1 MKDLI
6 LVINAGSS
14 SIKFQ
19 LFETTEADPA
29 MLYKGQ
35 IDGIYVDPTFTARDA
50 ADNKIASEK
59 LPADK
64 PKGHDTSLHHIL
76 DWLQDKTH
84 GGKISVI
91 GHRVVHGGTKFSEP
105 VLVTPEVIKDLEAL
119 IPLAPLH
126 EPHNIAPIK
135 ILGDLLP
142 GVPQVACFDTAFH
155 TTQPELFQMFALPH
169 EFAEKEGIRRYG
181 FHGLSY
187 AYIAS
192 VLPELDAKAAA
203 GNTIVAHLGNGSSM
217 AALKAGKCQ
226 ATTMGFTALEGLP
239 MGTRTGSIDAG
250 VILHC
255 LNHLKMDAKQIEDLL
270 YKQSGLLGMSGVSSD
285 MRDLHAASAT
295 NPRAKLAVDFF
306 CHRVAREAASLAQVL
321 EGFDA
326 LVFTAGIGEN
336 DNIARADICK
346 QLGWLGVKIDLEAND
361 KRSGEPRK
369 ISTPDSKIPVWI
381 IPTNEELMIARAAV
395 KNLA

>member
-19 LFETTEADPA
+19 LFEAAAADPI

-35 IDGIYVDPTFTARDA
+35 IDGIYVDPVFVAKDA
-50 ADNKIASEK
+50 ADNKIANEK

-76 DWLQDKTH
+76 NWLKDKTE
-84 GGKISVI
+84 GGKISAI

-105 VLVTPEVIKDLEAL
+105 VLITPEVVKELEAL

-135 ILGDLLP
+135 ILGELLP

-155 TTQPELFQMFALPH
+155 TTQPELFQLYALPY
-169 EFAEKEGIRRYG
+169 EFSQKEGIRRYG

-192 VLPELDAKAAA
+192 VLPQLDPKAAK
-203 GNTIVAHLGNGSSM
+203 GCTVVAHLGNGSSM
-217 AALKAGKCQ
+217 SALKDCKCQ
-226 ATTMGFTALEGLP
+226 ATTMGFTALDGLP
-239 MGTRTGSIDAG
+239 MGTRSGSIDAG

-255 LNHLKMDAKQIEDLL
+255 MNHLKMDAKQIEDLL
-270 YKQSGLLGMSGVSSD
+270 YKKSGLLGMSGISSD
-285 MRDLHAASAT
+285 MRELHAST
-295 NPRAKLAVDFF
+295 EPRAKAAVDFF
-306 CHRVAREAASLAQVL
+306 SHRISREAASLAAAM

-336 DNIARADICK
+336 DDIVRADVCK
-346 QLGWLGVKIDLEAND
+346 QLEWLGVEIDLEANA

-369 ISTPDSKIPVWI
+369 ISTANSKIAVWI
-381 IPTNEELMIARAAV
+381 IPTNEEIMIARAAV
-395 KNLA
+395 KNVA

>member
-19 LFETTEADPA
+19 LFEAAAADPI

-35 IDGIYVDPTFTARDA
+35 IDGIYVDPVFVAKDA
-50 ADNKIASEK
+50 ADNKIANEK

-64 PKGHDTSLHHIL
+64 PKGHDTALHHIL
-76 DWLQDKTH
+76 NWLKDKTE
-84 GGKISVI
+84 GGKISAI

-105 VLVTPEVIKDLEAL
+105 VLITPEVIKELEAL

-155 TTQPELFQMFALPH
+155 TTQPELFQLYALPY
-169 EFAEKEGIRRYG
+169 EFSQKEGIRRYG

-192 VLPELDAKAAA
+192 VLPELDAKAAK
-203 GNTIVAHLGNGSSM
+203 GCTVVAHLGNGSSM
-217 AALKAGKCQ
+217 SALKDCKCQ
-226 ATTMGFTALEGLP
+226 ATTMGFTALDGLP
-239 MGTRTGSIDAG
+239 MGTRSGSIDAG

-255 LNHLKMDAKQIEDLL
+255 MNHLKMDAKQIEDLL
-270 YKQSGLLGMSGVSSD
+270 YKKSGLLGMSGISSD
-285 MRDLHAASAT
+285 MRELHAST
-295 NPRAKLAVDFF
+295 EPRAKAAVDFF
-306 CHRVAREAASLAQVL
+306 SHRISREAASLAAAM

-336 DNIARADICK
+336 DDIVRADVCK
-346 QLGWLGVKIDLEAND
+346 QLAWLGIEIDLEANA

-369 ISTPDSKIPVWI
+369 ISTANSKIAVWI
-381 IPTNEELMIARAAV
+381 IPTNEEIMIARAAV
-395 KNLA
+395 KQVA

>member
-1 MKDLI
+1 MKELI

-19 LFETTEADPA
+19 LFEAAPADPV

-35 IDGIYVDPTFTARDA
+35 IDGIYVDPVFVAKDA
-50 ADNKIASEK
+50 SDNKIANEK

-64 PKGHDTSLHHIL
+64 PKGHDTALHHIL
-76 DWLQDKTH
+76 GWLQDKTH
-84 GGKISVI
+84 GGKISSI

-105 VLVTPEVIKDLEAL
+105 VLITPEVVKELEAL

-135 ILGDLLP
+135 ILGELLP

-155 TTQPELFQMFALPH
+155 TTQPDLYQLYALPY
-169 EFAEKEGIRRYG
+169 EFSQEHGIRRYG

-192 VLPELDAKAAA
+192 VLPQIDPTAAK
-203 GNTIVAHLGNGSSM
+203 GCTVVAHLGNGSSM
-217 AALKAGKCQ
+217 SALKDCKCQ
-226 ATTMGFTALEGLP
+226 ATTMGFTALDGLP
-239 MGTRTGSIDAG
+239 MGTRSGSIDAG

-255 LNHLKMDAKQIEDLL
+255 MNELKMDAKQIEDLL
-270 YKQSGLLGMSGVSSD
+270 YKKSGLLGMSGVSSD
-285 MRDLHAASAT
+285 MRELHAST
-295 NPRAKLAVDFF
+295 NPRAKAAVDFF
-306 CHRVAREAASLAQVL
+306 SHRISREAASLAAAM

-336 DNIARADICK
+336 DDIVRADVCQ
-346 QLGWLGVKIDLEAND
+346 QLAWLGVELDLEANA

-369 ISTPDSKIPVWI
+369 ISTANSKIAVWV

>member
-19 LFETTEADPA
+19 LFETTAADPA

-35 IDGIYVDPTFTARDA
+35 IDGIYVDPVFVAKDA
-50 ADNKIASEK
+50 ADNKIANEK

-76 DWLQDKTH
+76 DWLKDKTH
-84 GGKISVI
+84 GGKISVV
-91 GHRVVHGGTKFSEP
+91 GHRVVHGGTKFSQP
-105 VLVTPEVIKDLEAL
+105 ALVTPEVIAELEAI

-126 EPHNIAPIK
+126 APHNIAPIK

-142 GVPQVACFDTAFH
+142 GVPQVVCFDTAFH
-155 TTQPELFQMFALPH
+155 TTQPELFQMYALPY
-169 EFAEKEGIRRYG
+169 EFAKEQGIRRYG

-187 AYIAS
+187 DYIAS
-192 VLPELDAKAAA
+192 VLPQLDAKAAA
-203 GNTIVAHLGNGSSM
+203 GNTVVAHLGNGSSM
-217 AALKAGKCQ
+217 AALKNCKCQ

-250 VILHC
+250 VLLHC
-255 LNHLKMDAKQIEDLL
+255 MNHLKMDAKQIEDLL
-270 YKQSGLLGMSGVSSD
+270 YKKSGLLGMSGVSSD
-285 MRDLHAASAT
+285 MRELHAST
-295 NPRAKLAVDFF
+295 EPRAKLAVDFF
-306 CHRVAREAASLAQVL
+306 SHRIARETASLAQAL

-336 DNIARADICK
+336 DDIVRADVCK
-346 QLGWLGVKIDLEAND
+346 QLAWLGVEIDLVENA

-369 ISTPDSKIPVWI
+369 LSTANSKITVWI

-395 KNLA
+395 KQLA

>member
-19 LFETTEADPA
+19 LFEAAAADPI

-35 IDGIYVDPTFTARDA
+35 IDGIYVDPVFVAKDA
-50 ADNKIASEK
+50 ADNKIANEK

-76 DWLQDKTH
+76 DWLKDKTE
-84 GGKISVI
+84 GGKISAI

-105 VLVTPEVIKDLEAL
+105 VLITPEVIKGLEDL

-155 TTQPELFQMFALPH
+155 TTQPELFQLYALPY
-169 EFAEKEGIRRYG
+169 EFSQKEGIRRYG

-192 VLPELDAKAAA
+192 VLPQLDAKAAK
-203 GNTIVAHLGNGSSM
+203 GCTVVAHLGNGSSM
-217 AALKAGKCQ
+217 SALKDCKCQ
-226 ATTMGFTALEGLP
+226 ATTMGFTALDGLP
-239 MGTRTGSIDAG
+239 MGTRSGSIDAG

-255 LNHLKMDAKQIEDLL
+255 MNHLKMDAKQIEDLL
-270 YKQSGLLGMSGVSSD
+270 YKKSGLLGMSGISSD
-285 MRDLHAASAT
+285 MRELHAST
-295 NPRAKLAVDFF
+295 EPRAKAAVDFF
-306 CHRVAREAASLAQVL
+306 SHRISREAASLAAAM

-336 DNIARADICK
+336 DDIVRADVCK
-346 QLGWLGVKIDLEAND
+346 QLAWLGVEIDLEINA

-369 ISTPDSKIPVWI
+369 ISTANSKIAVWI
-381 IPTNEELMIARAAV
+381 IPTNEEIMIARAAV
-395 KNLA
+395 KSVA

>member
-1 MKDLI
+1 MKELI

-19 LFETTEADPA
+19 LFEAAAADPL

-35 IDGIYVDPTFTARDA
+35 IDGIYVDPVFVAKDA
-50 ADNKIASEK
+50 ADNKIANEK

-76 DWLQDKTH
+76 DWLKDKTQD
-84 GGKISVI
+84 GKISAI

-105 VLVTPEVIKDLEAL
+105 VLITPEVITELEAL

-155 TTQPELFQMFALPH
+155 TTQPELFQLYALPYKFSQ
-169 EFAEKEGIRRYG
+169 EQGIRRYG

-192 VLPELDAKAAA
+192 VLPELDAKAAK
-203 GNTIVAHLGNGSSM
+203 GCTVVAHLGNGSSM
-217 AALKAGKCQ
+217 SALKDCKCQ
-226 ATTMGFTALEGLP
+226 ATTMGFTALDGLP
-239 MGTRTGSIDAG
+239 MGTRSGSIDAG
-250 VILHC
+250 VVLHC

-285 MRDLHAASAT
+285 MRELHAST
-295 NPRAKLAVDFF
+295 DPRAKQAVDFF
-306 CHRVAREAASLAQVL
+306 SHRISREAASLAAAM

-336 DNIARADICK
+336 DDIVRADVCA
-346 QLGWLGVKIDLEAND
+346 QLAWLGVEIDLEINA

-369 ISTPDSKIPVWI
+369 ISTANSKIAVWI
-381 IPTNEELMIARAAV
+381 IPTNEEIMIARAAT
-395 KNLA
+395 KNIA

>member
-19 LFETTEADPA
+19 LFEAAAADPI

-35 IDGIYVDPTFTARDA
+35 IDGIYVDPVFVAKDA
-50 ADNKIASEK
+50 ADNKIANEK

-76 DWLQDKTH
+76 DWLKDKTE
-84 GGKISVI
+84 GGKISAI

-105 VLVTPEVIKDLEAL
+105 VLITPEVIKELEAL

-155 TTQPELFQMFALPH
+155 TTQPELFQLYALPY
-169 EFAEKEGIRRYG
+169 EFSQKEGIRRYG

-192 VLPELDAKAAA
+192 VLPELDAKAAK
-203 GNTIVAHLGNGSSM
+203 GCTVVAHLGNGSSM
-217 AALKAGKCQ
+217 SALKDCKCQ
-226 ATTMGFTALEGLP
+226 ATTMGFTALDGLP
-239 MGTRTGSIDAG
+239 MGTRSGSIDAG

-255 LNHLKMDAKQIEDLL
+255 MNHLKMDAKQIEDLL
-270 YKQSGLLGMSGVSSD
+270 YKKSGLLGMSGISSD
-285 MRDLHAASAT
+285 MRELHAST
-295 NPRAKLAVDFF
+295 EPRAKAAVDFF
-306 CHRVAREAASLAQVL
+306 SHRISREAASLAAAM

-336 DNIARADICK
+336 DDIVRADVCK
-346 QLGWLGVKIDLEAND
+346 QLAWLGIEIDLEANA

-369 ISTPDSKIPVWI
+369 ISTANSKIAVWI
-381 IPTNEELMIARAAV
+381 IPTNEEIMIARAAV
-395 KNLA
+395 KQVA

>member
-19 LFETTEADPA
+19 LFEAAAADPI

-35 IDGIYVDPTFTARDA
+35 IDGIYVDPVFVAKDA
-50 ADNKIASEK
+50 ADNKIANEK

-76 DWLQDKTH
+76 DWLKGKTE
-84 GGKISVI
+84 GGKISAI

-105 VLVTPEVIKDLEAL
+105 VLITPEVIKELEAL

-155 TTQPELFQMFALPH
+155 TTQPELFQLYALPY
-169 EFAEKEGIRRYG
+169 EFSQKEGIRRYG

-192 VLPELDAKAAA
+192 VLPELDAKAAK
-203 GNTIVAHLGNGSSM
+203 GCTVVAHLGNGSSM
-217 AALKAGKCQ
+217 SALKDCKCQ
-226 ATTMGFTALEGLP
+226 ATTMGFTALDGLP
-239 MGTRTGSIDAG
+239 MGTRSGSIDAG

-255 LNHLKMDAKQIEDLL
+255 MNHLKMDAKQIEDLL
-270 YKQSGLLGMSGVSSD
+270 YKKSGLLGMSGISSD
-285 MRDLHAASAT
+285 MRELHAST
-295 NPRAKLAVDFF
+295 EPRAKAAVDFF
-306 CHRVAREAASLAQVL
+306 SHRISREAASLAAAM

-336 DNIARADICK
+336 DDIVRADVCK
-346 QLGWLGVKIDLEAND
+346 QLAWLGIEIDLEANA

-369 ISTPDSKIPVWI
+369 ISTANSKIAVWI
-381 IPTNEELMIARAAV
+381 IPTNEEIMIARAAV
-395 KNLA
+395 KQVA

>member
-1 MKDLI
+1 MKELV

-19 LFETTEADPA
+19 LFESAPADPI

-35 IDGIYVDPTFTARDA
+35 IDGIYVDPVFVAKDA
-50 ADNKIASEK
+50 ADNKIANEK

-64 PKGHDTSLHHIL
+64 PKGHDTALHHIL

-84 GGKISVI
+84 GGKISAI

-105 VLVTPEVIKDLEAL
+105 ALVTPEVIKELEAI

-126 EPHNIAPIK
+126 APHNIAPIK
-135 ILGDLLP
+135 ILGEFLP
-142 GVPQVACFDTAFH
+142 GVPQVVCFDTAFH
-155 TTQPELFQMFALPH
+155 TTQPELFQMYALPY
-169 EFAEKEGIRRYG
+169 EFAKEQGIRRYG

-192 VLPELDAKAAA
+192 VLPELDAKAAK
-203 GNTIVAHLGNGSSM
+203 GCTVVAHLGNGSSM
-217 AALKAGKCQ
+217 SALKDCKCQ

-250 VILHC
+250 VVLHC

-270 YKQSGLLGMSGVSSD
+270 YKKSGLLGMSGISSD
-285 MRDLHAASAT
+285 MRDLHAST
-295 NPRAKLAVDFF
+295 DPRAKLAVDFF
-306 CHRVAREAASLAQVL
+306 SHRITREAASLAAAM
-321 EGFDA
+321 EGFDS

-336 DNIARADICK
+336 DDIVRADVCK
-346 QLGWLGVKIDLEAND
+346 QLEWLGVEIDLEANA

-369 ISTPDSKIPVWI
+369 ISTANSKVSVWV

-395 KNLA
+395 KQLA

>member
-19 LFETTEADPA
+19 LFEAAAADPI

-35 IDGIYVDPTFTARDA
+35 IDGIYVDPVFVAKDA
-50 ADNKIASEK
+50 ADNKIANEK

-76 DWLQDKTH
+76 DWLKDKTE
-84 GGKISVI
+84 GGKISAI

-105 VLVTPEVIKDLEAL
+105 VLITPEVIKGLEDL

-155 TTQPELFQMFALPH
+155 TTQPELFQLYALPY
-169 EFAEKEGIRRYG
+169 EFSQKEGIRRYG

-192 VLPELDAKAAA
+192 VLPELDAKAAK
-203 GNTIVAHLGNGSSM
+203 GCTVVAHLGNGSSM
-217 AALKAGKCQ
+217 SALKDCKCQ
-226 ATTMGFTALEGLP
+226 ATTMGFTALDGLP
-239 MGTRTGSIDAG
+239 MGTRSGSIDAG

-255 LNHLKMDAKQIEDLL
+255 MNHLKMDAKQIEDLL
-270 YKQSGLLGMSGVSSD
+270 YKKSGLLGMSGISSD
-285 MRDLHAASAT
+285 MRELHAST
-295 NPRAKLAVDFF
+295 EPRAKAAVDFF
-306 CHRVAREAASLAQVL
+306 SHRISREAASLAAAM

-336 DNIARADICK
+336 DDIVRADVCK
-346 QLGWLGVKIDLEAND
+346 QLAWLGIEIDLEANA

-369 ISTPDSKIPVWI
+369 ISTANSKIAVWI
-381 IPTNEELMIARAAV
+381 IPTNEEIMIARAAV
-395 KNLA
+395 KQVA